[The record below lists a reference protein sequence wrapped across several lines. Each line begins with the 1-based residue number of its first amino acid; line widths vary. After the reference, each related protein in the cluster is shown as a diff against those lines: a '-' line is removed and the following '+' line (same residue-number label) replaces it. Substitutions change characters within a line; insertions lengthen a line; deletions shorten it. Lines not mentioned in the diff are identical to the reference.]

1 MGCAQSRREARGDTC
16 RTLKKI
22 RRARP
27 PGRENRPP
35 EGGPCGRDGLSGA
48 ATAGPY
54 VARGR
59 RRARALTPGRDGGT
73 CWARGR
79 ERAAVGGAWGR
90 RDAVQAM
97 GTQGAAAS
105 LDDTTRLRGPELVE
119 HAVMRA
125 EFFLASGTCPRVL
138 PGGSA
143 RTPRAEARSVGIRMS
158 FFVLVVDIY
167 VCKVRGSLETGTELP
182 QMTLGERVR
191 MRIEVETHHKKHFVT
206 ALSSHTPPH
215 RHHARP
221 IGARHDR
228 TAAGRR
234 VRPVLVAKSAGR
246 DTPGLPHGRPLTG
259 RSSRRTGTNA
269 LHGRRTSQSLAR

>member
-1 MGCAQSRREARGDTC
+1 M
-16 RTLKKI
+16 
-22 RRARP
+22 
-27 PGRENRPP
+27 
-35 EGGPCGRDGLSGA
+35 
-48 ATAGPY
+48 
-54 VARGR
+54 
-59 RRARALTPGRDGGT
+59 
-73 CWARGR
+73 
-79 ERAAVGGAWGR
+79 
-90 RDAVQAM
+90 
-97 GTQGAAAS
+97 
-105 LDDTTRLRGPELVE
+105 
-119 HAVMRA
+119 
-125 EFFLASGTCPRVL
+125 L

-215 RHHARP
+215 RHHARL

-246 DTPGLPHGRPLTG
+246 DTPGLPHGTAHRPLFTLG
-259 RSSRRTGTNA
+259 QARTRFMAGARRSRSRGSSLCASRHIIKHFTSTARAHAVLLNHA
-269 LHGRRTSQSLAR
+269 RRWCRVN